1 MKPLILWLCTEIL
14 DYDLWPL
21 AVYLFFLPPV
31 LYQELSDEALGQLTC
46 VPEELL
52 VEVIVHRRDVP
63 QRLLLGVAEER

>member
-1 MKPLILWLCTEIL
+1 MTFGLS
-14 DYDLWPL
+14 
-21 AVYLFFLPPV
+21 LFNCFLPSV

-52 VEVIVHRRDVP
+52 IEVIVHRRDVS